1 MSRSKFVYS
10 GIIKRLVMKRKTY
23 KSGKL
28 TPMTEHILVEALK
41 LWQQAFIA
49 EIREVEARGE
59 RSMFH
64 PNWTALML
72 REFGI
77 VFGVDE
83 LTNTEPIKE

>member
-1 MSRSKFVYS
+1 
-10 GIIKRLVMKRKTY
+10 MKRKTY

-28 TPMTEHILVEALK
+28 TPMTEHILIESLK

-64 PNWTALML
+64 PNWTALMM

-83 LTNTEPIKE
+83 LTNPPQIKE